1 MVNWSPIPSSRC
13 LVGSAVTLGLLVLAG
28 CQTINP
34 VQVDGSFV
42 ATPEFATNCPTV
54 VAVLPVEDGT
64 VGAATGT
71 SSVARHLTFLR
82 QEINRQLID
91 RRFSST
97 RENWVDASFMGDGG
111 ATESILTP
119 ARLTALAKASRDD
132 GVFAV
137 RIEKWDESSLMAD
150 RFVYFEIGAA
160 LVDSDGTQLW
170 SGSLKGRV
178 KAGGVGASPL
188 GRDASARSC
197 AELAV
202 RELLLRLPDRVIQ

>member
-1 MVNWSPIPSSRC
+1 MVKRSLSPSTRS
-13 LVGSAVTLGLLVLAG
+13 LVGCALTIGLLVSAG
-28 CQTINP
+28 FRTIQP

-42 ATPEFATNCPTV
+42 ATPAFATNCPTV

-64 VGAATGT
+64 GEPAGAQSVG
-71 SSVARHLTFLR
+71 RHLTFFR

-97 RENWVDASFMGDGG
+97 RENWVDASFMGAGDSS
-111 ATESILTP
+111 ESILTP

-150 RFVYFEIGAA
+150 RFVTFEIGAA
-160 LVDSDGTQLW
+160 MVDSEGTQLW

-188 GRDASARSC
+188 GRDAAARSC

-202 RELLLRLPDRVIQ
+202 RELLLRLPDRVLQ